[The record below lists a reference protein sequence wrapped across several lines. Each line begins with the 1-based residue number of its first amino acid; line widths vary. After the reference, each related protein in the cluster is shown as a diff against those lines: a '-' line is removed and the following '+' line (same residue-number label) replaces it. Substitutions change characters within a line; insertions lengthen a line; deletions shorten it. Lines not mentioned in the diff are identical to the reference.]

1 MNIKEKLAALKDEEK
16 AALIEKI
23 AAAGSAADAV
33 KMLAAD
39 GIEATAEELTELFRP
54 EKPANAGEIS
64 DEELDNVSGGRLYYK
79 FITDKD
85 TANLPHI
92 FQVGDIVEVYTYLGF
107 STVQCRITM
116 LGWEPAST
124 HTILCDEG
132 DYCDVYYC
140 EAVESHWYFTNGY
153 RTRDEIEFGSLRR
166 G

>member
-1 MNIKEKLAALKDEEK
+1 MNIKEKLAAMKDEEK
-16 AALIEKI
+16 TALMEKI
-23 AAAGSAADAV
+23 AAEGSAEAAV

-39 GIEATAEELTELFRP
+39 GIEATAEELTGLFKQ
-54 EKPANAGEIS
+54 EKPASVGEIS

-85 TANLPHI
+85 TAKLPHI
-92 FQVGDIVEVYTYLGF
+92 FRVGDIVEVYTCIGF

-116 LGWEPAST
+116 VGWEPAST
-124 HTILCDEG
+124 HTILCDED

-153 RTRDEIEFGSLRR
+153 RTRDEIEFGSKH
-166 G
+166 